1 MEGLERINN
10 QNKKT
15 ELHGSAPV
23 PKSVLAMDLHTMLGI
38 VFGLSCTLFPSPIL
52 GLFAKGSAA
61 MTAVGGASLR
71 ANSITFILFGLYT
84 VYSSLFLALRKGR
97 EGLILDAYRQG
108 ICFVPAILIL
118 PAAFGLDGILCAQA
132 ADVLA
137 ALAAGLMTVPLGA
150 ELRG

>member
-1 MEGLERINN
+1 M
-10 QNKKT
+10 
-15 ELHGSAPV
+15 
-23 PKSVLAMDLHTMLGI
+23 
-38 VFGLSCTLFPSPIL
+38 
-52 GLFAKGSAA
+52 
-61 MTAVGGASLR
+61 
-71 ANSITFILFGLYT
+71 
-84 VYSSLFLALRKGR
+84 RKGR